1 MKEFF
6 LKIRNINNLNLFI
19 NDPVSLSFIDS
30 KEDLSKFRGN
40 SSFSHKYADYAK
52 DGKVLD
58 EKIVRPYDKNDP
70 IHKDTGIYYLHLK
83 S

>member
-1 MKEFF
+1 MSDEWEKY
-6 LKIRNINNLNLFI
+6 KQ
-19 NDPVSLSFIDS
+19 DVSGFM
-30 KEDLSKFRGN
+30 GN
-40 SSFSHKYADYAK
+40 VSSADYQNFQQLYNAKYADYAK
-52 DGKVLD
+52 DGKVLE